1 MALGREVGE
10 GREEAAVVLR
20 VVEDR
25 FDLVGEVR
33 SPVLGVDD
41 DLVVPQSLVLDLML
55 RDPTERDRAAPR
67 KWKSPLEAYRSQ
79 LAAGTIRHS
88 TALPTKIYMKASGN
102 GFCAALA
109 NVSRTRPSLR
119 SL

>member
-20 VVEDR
+20 VVEDG

-55 RDPTERDRAAPR
+55 RDPT
-67 KWKSPLEAYRSQ
+67 LEAYRSQ

-88 TALPTKIYMKASGN
+88 SALPTKIYMKASGN

>member
-55 RDPTERDRAAPR
+55 RDPT
-67 KWKSPLEAYRSQ
+67 LEAYRSQ
-79 LAAGTIRHS
+79 LAAGRIRHS
-88 TALPTKIYMKASGN
+88 SALPTKIYMKASGN
-102 GFCAALA
+102 GFCANGACTY
-109 NVSRTRPSLR
+109 VGRTGSGKTKG
-119 SL
+119 